1 MKKLKK
7 EIMLTIEIEV
17 CQMKIEKEKKIYEKS
32 FKNNYKSKRKCK
44 IST

>member
-17 CQMKIEKEKKIYEKS
+17 CQMKIEKEKKYMR
-32 FKNNYKSKRKCK
+32 NHLK
-44 IST
+44 IIIKVKESVK